1 MSSVKIIVMVR
12 ISEWKTAFNFV
23 VWNKQQKM
31 NIWKIKKTMTL
42 IYGFCKSEIM
52 NNVEYKIKIAIK
64 VLKWEK
70 QSENILEEYWIQ
82 IRASAI

>member
-1 MSSVKIIVMVR
+1 
-12 ISEWKTAFNFV
+12 
-23 VWNKQQKM
+23 
-31 NIWKIKKTMTL
+31 MTL

-70 QSENILEEYWIQ
+70 RSENILEVYEYKSELLQ
-82 IRASAI
+82 YKLKNNKLQYS

>member
-1 MSSVKIIVMVR
+1 MLI
-12 ISEWKTAFNFV
+12 N
-23 VWNKQQKM
+23 
-31 NIWKIKKTMTL
+31 IKKTMTL

-70 QSENILEEYWIQ
+70 RSENILEVY
-82 IRASAI
+82 

>member
-1 MSSVKIIVMVR
+1 MTNNVFPFQNYFLNIKIYSIL
-12 ISEWKTAFNFV
+12 IIGG
-23 VWNKQQKM
+23 

-70 QSENILEEYWIQ
+70 RSENILEVYWIQ

>member
-1 MSSVKIIVMVR
+1 
-12 ISEWKTAFNFV
+12 
-23 VWNKQQKM
+23 M
-31 NIWKIKKTMTL
+31 NITFNMVIYILKIKKTITL

-70 QSENILEEYWIQ
+70 RSENILEVY
-82 IRASAI
+82 

>member
-31 NIWKIKKTMTL
+31 NIWKIKKTRTL

-70 QSENILEEYWIQ
+70 RSENILEVYSIQ

>member
-31 NIWKIKKTMTL
+31 NIWKKKTMTL

-70 QSENILEEYWIQ
+70 RSENILEVYWIQ

>member
-1 MSSVKIIVMVR
+1 
-12 ISEWKTAFNFV
+12 
-23 VWNKQQKM
+23 
-31 NIWKIKKTMTL
+31 MTL

-70 QSENILEEYWIQ
+70 RSENILEVYCSIHNTYLLLS
-82 IRASAI
+82 INIKYAFLNSVNFLLVKYAVN